1 VGAAAG
7 RISSALRAPWPDR
20 RAEGLL
26 GASACLVLLAIVL
39 MLGFVLA
46 NGWPSFEHNGFS
58 WFTNGDTNRN
68 IDDMLQSGGGR
79 KIYTFHAWPLIW
91 ATILTTLGAVICA
104 LVISLFAAIFVV
116 EFAPERVRRV
126 LEPVVRL
133 LAAVP
138 SVVYGLIGA
147 LVLVP
152 FLNNHIIS
160 EGTKRSVQYVVQL
173 DGNCLLVAVAVLTV
187 MITPIMTAITVD
199 ALRAV
204 PRSWTE
210 GAAALGANDWRVVWT
225 ISVRACRPAIFASV
239 ILATARALGE
249 AIMLALVA
257 GGVAF
262 APNLLDG
269 PTFFFEPA
277 RPIAATIVLF
287 FNGIN
292 NPAFHATLFALASV
306 LLVSALFL
314 SLAGWAVKRPLRKY
328 GVR

>member
-1 VGAAAG
+1 VAAAG
-7 RISSALRAPWPDR
+7 RISTALRSPWPDR
-20 RAEGLL
+20 RAEGFL

-46 NGWPSFEHNGFS
+46 NGLPSFAHNGFA
-58 WFTNGDTNRN
+58 WFTNGDTNADIN
-68 IDDMLQSGGGR
+68 AMLEGGGGAQV
-79 KIYTFHAWPLIW
+79 YTFHAWPLLW
-91 ATILTTLGAVICA
+91 ATFLTTLGAVICG
-104 LVISLFAAIFVV
+104 LGISLFASIFIV
-116 EFAPERVRRV
+116 EFAPRRVRAV

-152 FLNNHIIS
+152 FLNDHIITT
-160 EGTKRSVQYVVQL
+160 GTKKSVQYVVQL
-173 DGNCLLVAVAVLTV
+173 DGNCLIVAVVVLTI

-225 ISVRACRPAIFASV
+225 ISVRACRPAITAAC
-239 ILATARALGE
+239 ILATARAIGE

-269 PTFFFEPA
+269 PTFFVEPA
-277 RPIAATIVLF
+277 RPLAATIVLF

-292 NPAFHATLFALASV
+292 NPAFHATLFAMASV

-314 SLAGWAVKRPLRKY
+314 SLGGWAAKRPLRKY